1 MRIRTLTTGYRE
13 EEVTKALDTCPGIDP
28 VLLSFL
34 AWARGYAEARCEE
47 LGRAHGGPVSFGC
60 AAIVESAAMAMASSR
75 YLYAKAA
82 ETGNAQMFCRS
93 AQLGTV
99 ARQHEIAAWTLAARE
114 APVLRAQAEAAERMA
129 RVEAILVAASAGA
142 DDAEY
147 DAEQGTLLSSSKRAK

>member
-13 EEVTKALDTCPGIDP
+13 EEVTDALNTRPRIDP

-34 AWARGYAEARCEE
+34 AWGRGYAEARCEE
-47 LGRAHGGPVSFGC
+47 LALAHGGPVSSGC
-60 AAIVESAAMAMASSR
+60 ATIIESAAMAMASSR

-93 AQLGTV
+93 AQLGGV
-99 ARQHEIAAWTLAARE
+99 ARQHEIAAWTLATRE

-129 RVEAILVAASAGA
+129 RVAAMLVAASAGE
-142 DDAEY
+142 DED
-147 DAEQGTLLSSSKRAK
+147 EQGTLLSSSKREK